1 MKVTIEID
9 NDLIAAILESAI
21 EQGDC
26 QHWMAFSSE
35 TLDMINNLEP
45 SEMLSSAVLKSILEH
60 GYALP
65 VIHRRDH
72 NELLGVLTE
81 ANIEKRLNK
90 LAKEMPSVMM
100 AILSGNHDDFV
111 FTNPIDI
118 TMQYMVMSKV
128 VF

>member
-9 NDLIAAILESAI
+9 NDLIADILESAI

-45 SEMLSSAVLKSILEH
+45 SETLSVAVLKSILEH
-60 GYALP
+60 DYALP

-72 NELLGVLTE
+72 NDLLGVLTE

-100 AILSGNHDDFV
+100 AILSDSYSADDV
-111 FTNPIDI
+111 DVA
-118 TMQYMVMSKV
+118 MQYMVMSKV

>member
-1 MKVTIEID
+1 MKITIEIG
-9 NDLIAAILESAI
+9 NDLIASIFESAI

-35 TLDMINNLEP
+35 TLEMINNLEP
-45 SEMLSSAVLKSILEH
+45 SETLSSAVLKSILEY

-100 AILSGNHDDFV
+100 AILSDSYSADDV
-111 FTNPIDI
+111 DVA
-118 TMQYMVMSKV
+118 MQYMVMSKV

>member
-1 MKVTIEID
+1 
-9 NDLIAAILESAI
+9 
-21 EQGDC
+21 
-26 QHWMAFSSE
+26 
-35 TLDMINNLEP
+35 MINNLEP
-45 SEMLSSAVLKSILEH
+45 SETLSVAVLKSILEH

-100 AILSGNHDDFV
+100 AILSDSYSADDV
-111 FTNPIDI
+111 DVA
-118 TMQYMVMSKV
+118 MQYMVMSKV

>member
-1 MKVTIEID
+1 
-9 NDLIAAILESAI
+9 
-21 EQGDC
+21 
-26 QHWMAFSSE
+26 
-35 TLDMINNLEP
+35 
-45 SEMLSSAVLKSILEH
+45 
-60 GYALP
+60 LP

-100 AILSGNHDDFV
+100 AILSDSYSADDV
-111 FTNPIDI
+111 DVA
-118 TMQYMVMSKV
+118 MQYMVMSKV

>member
-9 NDLIAAILESAI
+9 NDLIADILESAI

-35 TLDMINNLEP
+35 TLDMISNLEP
-45 SEMLSSAVLKSILEH
+45 SETLSVAVLKSILEH

-72 NELLGVLTE
+72 NELLGALTE

-100 AILSGNHDDFV
+100 AILSDSYSADDV
-111 FTNPIDI
+111 DVA
-118 TMQYMVMSKV
+118 MQYMVMSKV

>member
-1 MKVTIEID
+1 MKITIEIG
-9 NDLIAAILESAI
+9 NDLIASIFESAI

-35 TLDMINNLEP
+35 TLEMINNLEP
-45 SEMLSSAVLKSILEH
+45 SETLSVAVLKSILEH

-100 AILSGNHDDFV
+100 AILSDSYSADDV
-111 FTNPIDI
+111 DVA
-118 TMQYMVMSKV
+118 MQYMVMSKV

>member
-1 MKVTIEID
+1 MKITIEIG
-9 NDLIAAILESAI
+9 NDLIASIFESAI

-35 TLDMINNLEP
+35 TLEMINNLEP
-45 SEMLSSAVLKSILEH
+45 SETLSSAVVKCILDH

-65 VIHRRDH
+65 VIHRQDH
-72 NELLGVLTE
+72 NEFLGVLTE
-81 ANIEKRLNK
+81 ANMEKRLNK
-90 LAKEMPSVMM
+90 LAVKMPAVMM
-100 AILSGNHDDFV
+100 AILSGNHSDFV

-118 TMQYMVMSKV
+118 AMQYMVMSKV

>member
-9 NDLIAAILESAI
+9 NDLIADIFESAI

-45 SEMLSSAVLKSILEH
+45 SETLSVAVIKSILEH

-90 LAKEMPSVMM
+90 LAKEMPSVMHT
-100 AILSGNHDDFV
+100 ILSDSYSADDV
-111 FTNPIDI
+111 DVA
-118 TMQYMVMSKV
+118 MQYMVMSKV

>member
-9 NDLIAAILESAI
+9 NDLIADIFESAI

-26 QHWMAFSSE
+26 QHWMAFPSE

-45 SEMLSSAVLKSILEH
+45 SETLSVAVLKSILEH

-72 NELLGVLTE
+72 NELLGALTE

-100 AILSGNHDDFV
+100 AILSDSYSADDV
-111 FTNPIDI
+111 DVA
-118 TMQYMVMSKV
+118 MQYMVMSKV